1 MSTEERVRLLR
12 GSLER
17 QTSQLQ
23 PITGTPTEVPVPRKR
38 REDSAADIFLP
49 MDFPYGNGKA
59 NRIRRHRN

>member
-49 MDFPYGNGKA
+49 MDFPDRNG
-59 NRIRRHRN
+59 